1 MKEPEVKFEK
11 ALAELKSIVE
21 KLEKGDLE
29 LDESLKL
36 FERGVKLVQ
45 VCTRKLDEAQRRV
58 DIVMKAKDGKKTVQE
73 FEEEGDEPDLDTEE
87 EEGK

>member
-21 KLEKGDLE
+21 KLEKGDME
-29 LDESLKL
+29 LDESLKI
-36 FERGVKLVQ
+36 FERGVRLVQ
-45 VCTRKLDEAQRRV
+45 VCTKKLDEAQRRV
-58 DIVMKAKDGKKTVQE
+58 DIVMKSKDGKRTVEE